1 MTTLNQTMASHDQPL
16 ADIVRLLG
24 HPDDVLNHPDL
35 TTAEKREVLAFWA
48 SHTHSVVGV
57 PSLRQLE
64 SGAIVSLDEVLTA
77 LQALDETPVSHTST
91 RPTQSVER
99 RRRSLPGILG
109 SLVRRDDDDDPPPS
123 PTAALPLDLAAAR
136 RRKWEPTDTTEPVAA

>member
-1 MTTLNQTMASHDQPL
+1 MTTLNYTMTSHDRPL

-35 TTAEKREVLAFWA
+35 TTTEKREVLASWA
-48 SHTHSVVGV
+48 SDTHCVVNV

-77 LQALDETPVSHTST
+77 LQALDETSVSHTST
-91 RPTQSVER
+91 RPTPSVER
-99 RRRSLPGILG
+99 RRRSLPGILV
-109 SLVRRDDDDDPPPS
+109 SLVRRDDDDDPPPF
-123 PTAALPLDLAAAR
+123 PAAALPPDLAAAR
-136 RRKWEPTDTTEPVAA
+136 RRKWDPTDTTELAAA